1 MHSTEALIR
10 RYYAAFNAGNR
21 AAMLALLHDQV
32 AHDPNQGTRRIGK
45 QAFTQF
51 LARMD
56 GAYAEQLED
65 IVVMV
70 DATGTRAAAE
80 FTVVGR
86 YLRTDEGLPEARGQ
100 TYRIP
105 AGAFLAVEGAL
116 ITRITTYYNL
126 EDWIAQVSA

>member
-1 MHSTEALIR
+1 MHPTEALIR
-10 RYYAAFNAGNR
+10 RYYAAFNAGDR

>member
-1 MHSTEALIR
+1 MHPTEALIR
-10 RYYAAFNAGNR
+10 RYYAAFNAGDR

-45 QAFTQF
+45 PAFTEF

-80 FTVVGR
+80 FTVVGT

-100 TYRIP
+100 VYRIP
-105 AGAFLAVEGAL
+105 AGAFLAVEGGL

-126 EDWIAQVSA
+126 EDWVRQVSA

>member
-1 MHSTEALIR
+1 MHPTEALIR
-10 RYYAAFNAGNR
+10 RYYAAFNAGDR

-32 AHDPNQGTRRIGK
+32 AHDPNQGQRRTGK
-45 QAFTQF
+45 PAFAAF

-80 FTVVGR
+80 FTVAGQ
-86 YLRTDEGLPEARGQ
+86 YLRTDEGLPEASGQ

-105 AGAFLAVEGAL
+105 AGAFLAVEGDL
-116 ITRITTYYNL
+116 IARITTYYNL

>member
-1 MHSTEALIR
+1 MHPTEALIR
-10 RYYAAFNAGNR
+10 RYYEAFNKGDR
-21 AAMLALLHDQV
+21 TAMLALLHDQV

-45 QAFTQF
+45 PAFTQF

-65 IVVMV
+65 ITVMV

>member
-1 MHSTEALIR
+1 MPPTEALIR
-10 RYYAAFNAGNR
+10 RYYAAFNAGDR

-45 QAFTQF
+45 PAFTEF

-100 TYRIP
+100 VYRIP
-105 AGAFLAVEGAL
+105 AGAFLAVEGGL

-126 EDWIAQVSA
+126 EDWVRQVSA

>member
-1 MHSTEALIR
+1 MPPTEALIR
-10 RYYAAFNAGNR
+10 RYYAAFNAGDR

-45 QAFTQF
+45 PAFTEF

-65 IVVMV
+65 VVVMV

-100 TYRIP
+100 VYRIP
-105 AGAFLAVEGAL
+105 AGAFLAVEGGL

-126 EDWIAQVSA
+126 EDWIAQVSG

>member
-1 MHSTEALIR
+1 MPPTEALIR
-10 RYYAAFNAGNR
+10 RYYAAFNAGDR

-45 QAFTQF
+45 PAFTEF

-100 TYRIP
+100 VYRIP
-105 AGAFLAVEGAL
+105 AGAFLAVEGGL

-126 EDWIAQVSA
+126 ENWIAQVSA

>member
-1 MHSTEALIR
+1 MHPTEALIR
-10 RYYAAFNAGNR
+10 RYYAAFNAGDR

-45 QAFTQF
+45 PAFTEF

-100 TYRIP
+100 VYRIP
-105 AGAFLAVEGAL
+105 AGAFLAVEGGL

-126 EDWIAQVSA
+126 EDWVRQVSA

>member
-1 MHSTEALIR
+1 MHPTEALIR
-10 RYYAAFNAGNR
+10 RYYAAFNAGDR
-21 AAMLALLHDQV
+21 TAMLALLHDQV
-32 AHDPNQGTRRIGK
+32 AHDPNQGSRRIGK
-45 QAFTQF
+45 PAFTEF

-56 GAYAEQLED
+56 GAYAEQLEE

-80 FTVVGR
+80 FTVVGK

-100 TYRIP
+100 VYRIP
-105 AGAFLAVEGAL
+105 AGAFLGVEGGL

-126 EDWIAQVSA
+126 EDWVRQVSA

>member
-1 MHSTEALIR
+1 MPPTEALIR
-10 RYYAAFNAGNR
+10 RYYAAFNAGDR

-45 QAFTQF
+45 PAFTEF

-80 FTVVGR
+80 FSVVGR

-105 AGAFLAVEGAL
+105 AGAFLAVEGDL

-126 EDWIAQVSA
+126 EDWVRQVSA